1 MKRNIRLGALALP
14 FLLIAIFAPESGAQL
29 TQSDS
34 SVQYMS
40 ISPRVESTIVRSAI
54 VAMRHVAQARSDI
67 HRKALADAR
76 RDLAEAARVMESI
89 EDDLSTSTVK
99 NLIAIA
105 RRHLEYERPEQ
116 VLHDLPPIY
125 SFLDRISIYL
135 PTDRAKLHLDRA
147 KGLLERDDIKGADRE
162 LALADKSLMVVD
174 VQLPLLVVKKHV
186 AKAQG
191 YLAAGNTKKADKA
204 LEVAEKRA
212 LLLYSKGDFPLF
224 QAEQNIWQ
232 ALLNY
237 STTKAGTYLEQ
248 ARNYLNKATASGNA
262 RGKEEAGKLSQEV
275 AELEKK
281 LAGEGKVAESA
292 LKAAWEK
299 SEALA
304 ERSAAY
310 LAADISEEESTLKGE
325 NSLIEARLHVAYAE
339 TYQVTIME
347 PEKAVKELDAASSY
361 LRQATKSGLAGPAA
375 RKKMLGLERIIVTLK
390 ESPGKSGP
398 DIQEHYETV
407 QNELS
412 ELIQKM

>member
-1 MKRNIRLGALALP
+1 VKRNIRFALLALP
-14 FLLIAIFAPESGAQL
+14 LLLIEISTPASSAQL
-29 TQSDS
+29 TRDDAA
-34 SVQYMS
+34 VPHMS
-40 ISPRVESTIVRSAI
+40 ISPRVESTMVRSAI
-54 VAMRHVAQARSDI
+54 VAMRHVAQARSAI

-76 RDLAEAARVMESI
+76 RDLADAARVMEGI

-99 NLIAIA
+99 NLIALA
-105 RRHLEYERPEQ
+105 RKHLEYERPVQ

-125 SFLDRISIYL
+125 SYLENISIYL
-135 PTDRAKLHLDRA
+135 PTDRAKMHLDRA

-174 VQLPLLVVKKHV
+174 VQLPLLEVQKYVT
-186 AKAQG
+186 KAQG
-191 YLAAGNTKKADKA
+191 YLAAGNAKKADKA

-212 LLLYSKGDFPLF
+212 LLLYTKGDFPLF
-224 QAEQNIWQ
+224 QAKRNIWQ

-237 STTKAGTYLEQ
+237 STVKAGPYLEQ
-248 ARNYLNKATASGNA
+248 ARNYLNKATSSGSA
-262 RGKEEAGKLSQEV
+262 RGKEEAGKLSMEV

-281 LAGEGKVAESA
+281 LASEGKVAESA
-292 LKAAWEK
+292 LKASWEK
-299 SEALA
+299 SKALA

-339 TYQVTIME
+339 TYQVTTME
-347 PEKAVKELDAASSY
+347 PEKAVKELDTASSY
-361 LRQATKSGLAGPAA
+361 LRQATKSRLAGPVA
-375 RKKMLGLERIIVTLK
+375 RKKILGLERIIVTLK

-407 QNELS
+407 QNEFS
-412 ELIQKM
+412 ELIQEM